1 MWWIFDVGIA
11 ILEGLFVC
19 LLSALASAFA
29 VPTPASQGSSLI
41 CASPV
46 YCKGE
51 CRSTSLQNGPHGLTK
66 RICRYSGSLNIR
78 EADLAQQHKTFG
90 SPFIWWWRKIEEIY
104 KMIFLAKNR
113 QYICQ
118 LRYITLILIVSLLL
132 QALKA
137 QFFVIFQ
144 FSSTT
149 SELRNNKKMCFWSL
163 K

>member
-1 MWWIFDVGIA
+1 MN
-11 ILEGLFVC
+11 
-19 LLSALASAFA
+19 
-29 VPTPASQGSSLI
+29 QN
-41 CASPV
+41 
-46 YCKGE
+46 
-51 CRSTSLQNGPHGLTK
+51 LQPEIYIYND
-66 RICRYSGSLNIR
+66 IQIYSGSLNIR

-137 QFFVIFQ
+137 QFFVILQ

-149 SELRNNKKMCFWSL
+149 PELRNNKKCIFEA
-163 K
+163 